1 MPSGLGRGLS
11 ALIPGAPVPE
21 PPRVDR
27 DDQAVRTVPVERIH
41 PNPLQP
47 RREFPAEELESLAAS
62 IRQHGVLQPLVVFA
76 RVDGAYELVAG
87 ERRLRA
93 AKLAGLAMVPVVLR
107 SGEHDDRAKLELA
120 LVENIQRED
129 LNPMDRAVA
138 FRQLQD
144 EFGLTQEAIAQRVG
158 IARSSVAHALRLL
171 ALPADMQAAVTR
183 GALSE
188 GHAKLLAG
196 MADAAEQRAWFERI
210 LQQRLPLA
218 VVASATTA
226 AGVRR
231 RGRPPGSTNR
241 PGDPNIRAREIEL
254 QRQLGAKVRIASRTT
269 GGGTITIEYTDAE
282 ELDGIL
288 RTVLRG
294 S

>member
-21 PPRVDR
+21 PPRTDR
-27 DDQAVRTVPVERIH
+27 DDPSVRTVPVERIH

-47 RREFPAEELESLAAS
+47 RREFPVEELASLAAS
-62 IRQHGVLQPLVVFA
+62 IQTHGMLQPLVVTV
-76 RVDGAYELVAG
+76 RPDNTYELVAG

-93 AKLAGLAMVPVVLR
+93 AKLAGLVEVPVVIR
-107 SGEHDDRAKLELA
+107 VEEHDDRAKLELA

-129 LNPMDRAVA
+129 LNPIDRAIA
-138 FRQLQD
+138 FRQLQN
-144 EFGLTQEAIAQRVG
+144 EFGLTQEAIAARVG

-171 ALPADMQAAVTR
+171 VLPADIQAAVQR
-183 GALSE
+183 GELSE

-196 MADAAEQRAWFERI
+196 MDDPAEQRAWFERI
-210 LQQRLPLA
+210 REQRLPLA
-218 VVASATTA
+218 TVASATTA

-231 RGRPPGSTNR
+231 RGRPPGSGR
-241 PGDPNIRAREIEL
+241 KGLDPNTHAKELEL
-254 QRQLGAKVRIASRTT
+254 QRQLGAKVRIAPRTT

-282 ELDGIL
+282 ELEGIM
-288 RTVLRG
+288 RTLLE
-294 S
+294 

>member
-21 PPRVDR
+21 PPREER
-27 DDQAVRTVPVERIH
+27 TTLTVPVERIH

-62 IRQHGVLQPLVVFA
+62 IRQHGVLQPLVVSA
-76 RVDGAYELVAG
+76 RADGTYELVAG

-93 AKLAGLAMVPVVLR
+93 AKLAGLTAVPVVIWN
-107 SGEHDDRAKLELA
+107 GEHDDRAKLELA

-138 FRQLQD
+138 FRQLQE

-183 GALSE
+183 GELSE

-196 MADAAEQRAWFERI
+196 MADATEQRAWFERI

-218 VVASATTA
+218 TVASATTA

-231 RGRPPGSTNR
+231 RGRPPGSGR
-241 PGDPNIRAREIEL
+241 KAGDPNIRARELDL
-254 QRQLGAKVRIASRTT
+254 QRQLGAKVRIAPRIT

-288 RTVLRG
+288 RTVLRE

>member
-21 PPRVDR
+21 PPHEERTTL
-27 DDQAVRTVPVERIH
+27 TVPVERIH

-47 RREFPAEELESLAAS
+47 RREFSVEELASLAAS
-62 IRQHGVLQPLVVFA
+62 IRSHGILQPLVVTA
-76 RVDGAYELVAG
+76 RPDSTYELVAG

-93 AKLAGLAMVPVVLR
+93 AKLAGLAMVPVVIR

-129 LNPMDRAVA
+129 LNPIDRAVA

-171 ALPADMQAAVTR
+171 ALPADMQTAVTR
-183 GALSE
+183 GELSE

-196 MADAAEQRAWFERI
+196 MADVAEQRAWFERI

-218 VVASATTA
+218 AVASATIA
-226 AGVRR
+226 AGVHR

-241 PGDPNIRAREIEL
+241 PGDPNLRARELEL